1 VFVVSQVSFDQFA
14 FSPNQ
19 TISDDQ
25 GTWIKESNEKVFR
38 ILRETPP
45 DGEKFAEAIEVRSA
59 LHLTPSILHF
69 ESTAFNIVC
78 TVFNNFLSFQSQ
90 PS

>member
-1 VFVVSQVSFDQFA
+1 MSTLIDVSLI

-19 TISDDQ
+19 TITDDQ

-45 DGEKFAEAIEVRSA
+45 DGEKFAEAIEVHFV
-59 LHLTPSILHF
+59 LHLMHSMLCLNLQHLIYSLH
-69 ESTAFNIVC
+69 VLY
-78 TVFNNFLSFQSQ
+78 NFLSFRS
-90 PS
+90 